1 MVEAGYL
8 LSGIVAL
15 SVFLLVAVA
24 EWIHRRRASKVKW
37 LAFGPTGTP
46 APWARSAA
54 WIRSLACAAIAW
66 ALVVLMYLTPRVH
79 DAEIVKPEDYR
90 HVVLVLDVS
99 PSMRLQDGGPERDQ
113 SRMQRASDVM
123 ESFFKRVAIQQ
134 YKMSVVAVY
143 SSAKPVV
150 VETNDVDVVRNILND
165 LPMHYAFPVGKTDLF
180 SGLEEA
186 AKLAKGWQPRSST
199 VIVISDGDTVPATGM
214 PKMPASVS
222 NVVVVGI
229 GDPVTGQFID
239 GRQSRQDT
247 ATLRQIA
254 VRLGGVYHN
263 GNANHLSSDL
273 LNQLTSAD
281 EKSVWEALGLREY
294 ALLAVST
301 GIAALVLLPVLLFYF
316 GARRSWTRAVTGRG
330 PASHGAEGA
339 GPKFVR

>member
-1 MVEAGYL
+1 V
-8 LSGIVAL
+8 I
-15 SVFLLVAVA
+15 
-24 EWIHRRRASKVKW
+24 
-37 LAFGPTGTP
+37 
-46 APWARSAA
+46 
-54 WIRSLACAAIAW
+54 
-66 ALVVLMYLTPRVH
+66 
-79 DAEIVKPEDYR
+79 
-90 HVVLVLDVS
+90 LVLDVS

-180 SGLEEA
+180 SGLNEA
-186 AKLAKGWQPRSST
+186 AALSKGWQPRSTT

-214 PKMPASVS
+214 PTMPASVS

-229 GDPVTGQFID
+229 GDPITGQFID
-239 GRQSRQDT
+239 GRQSRQDA

-273 LNQLTSAD
+273 LNQLTSAE
-281 EKSVWEALGLREY
+281 EKSVWEALGIREY
-294 ALLAVST
+294 ALVVLT
-301 GIAALVLLPVLLFYF
+301 LGAATLLFLPLLLFYF
-316 GARRSWTRAVTGRG
+316 GASPAWNRSVSGRG
-330 PASHGAEGA
+330 AARSLGTEG
-339 GPKFVR
+339 

>member
-1 MVEAGYL
+1 M
-8 LSGIVAL
+8 
-15 SVFLLVAVA
+15 SVLLLVGSA
-24 EWIHRRRASKVKW
+24 EWLHGRRTSKVKW
-37 LAFGPTGTP
+37 LAYGPTGTP

-54 WIRSLACAAIAW
+54 WIRSLSGAAIAW
-66 ALVVLMYLTPRVH
+66 ALVVLMFLTPRVH
-79 DAEIVKPEDYR
+79 DADMVKPEDYR
-90 HVVLVLDVS
+90 HVILVLDVS
-99 PSMRLQDGGPERDQ
+99 PSMRLQDGGPDRDQ

-186 AKLAKGWQPRSST
+186 AKLAKGWQPRSAT

-254 VRLGGVYHN
+254 VRLG
-263 GNANHLSSDL
+263 ASITME
-273 LNQLTSAD
+273 TSII
-281 EKSVWEALGLREY
+281 SV
-294 ALLAVST
+294 V
-301 GIAALVLLPVLLFYF
+301 IC
-316 GARRSWTRAVTGRG
+316 
-330 PASHGAEGA
+330 
-339 GPKFVR
+339 

>member
-1 MVEAGYL
+1 MVEAGFPI
-8 LSGIVAL
+8 SMAAA
-15 SVFLLVAVA
+15 FLTLFLVGVA
-24 EWIHRRRASKVKW
+24 EWLHLRRVARVKT
-37 LAFGPTGTP
+37 LAFGPSGRP
-46 APWARSAA
+46 SHWARLTPLV
-54 WIRSLACAAIAW
+54 RTLACAAVSW
-66 ALVVLMYLTPRVH
+66 ALSVLLFVTPRVH
-79 DAEIVKPEDYR
+79 DANVVQPEDYR

-180 SGLEEA
+180 SGLNEA
-186 AKLAKGWQPRSST
+186 AALSKGWQPRSTT

-214 PKMPASVS
+214 PTMPASVS

-229 GDPVTGQFID
+229 GDPITGQFID
-239 GRQSRQDT
+239 GRQSRQDA

-273 LNQLTSAD
+273 LNQLTSAE
-281 EKSVWEALGLREY
+281 EKSVWEALGIREY
-294 ALLAVST
+294 ALVVLT
-301 GIAALVLLPVLLFYF
+301 LGAATLLFLPLLLFYF
-316 GARRSWTRAVTGRG
+316 GASPAWTRSVLGRG
-330 PASHGAEGA
+330 AARSLGTEG
-339 GPKFVR
+339 